1 MIKIYSGSDVD
12 KKVREITSREIFFD
26 RKKEEQVRAIID
38 DVRDNGDAAVIKYT
52 KKFDGVAMK
61 ADEMKVTPKE
71 INDAYKA
78 VNDDYLRALK
88 TAVKNITSYH
98 KRQKADEW
106 FETLPDD
113 VILGMRNVPIDRIG
127 VYVPGGT
134 AIYPSSVLMN
144 VIPARVAE
152 VREIVMVTP
161 PMPTGRQAGKG
172 GKCDPHILVAAAEVG
187 VGNIIKAGGC
197 QAIAALAF
205 GTESIPRVDKIVGPG
220 NIYVTLAKKMVYGQV
235 GIDKLAGPS
244 DIVIIADEDSEA
256 EFIAADMLSQAEH
269 DPDSTAILISTSM
282 PVAKEVLKEISKQI
296 KKLKRE
302 KIARASMDR
311 NGCIFVVEGL
321 KKAVEISNKIA
332 PEHLEILSS
341 PPQNLL
347 EKIRNAGAVFL
358 GPHSPVVVGDY
369 MAGPNHVLPT
379 SGSARFSSPLSVYD
393 FIKKQSIVGFTK
405 PALRSMLQDIKIFA
419 DVEGLDAHARSAEIR
434 FRS

>member
-12 KKVREITSREIFFD
+12 KKVREITSQEMFFD
-26 RKKEEQVRAIID
+26 RKKEEQVRAIVD

-61 ADEMKVTPKE
+61 ADEMKVTSKE

-113 VILGMRNVPIDRIG
+113 VILGMRNVPIDRVG

-144 VIPARVAE
+144 VIPARVAG
-152 VREIVMVTP
+152 VKEIVMVTP
-161 PMPTGRQAGKG
+161 PGKG

-205 GTESIPRVDKIVGPG
+205 GTESIPKVDKIVGPG

-269 DPDSTAILISTSM
+269 DPDSTAILISTSLS
-282 PVAKEVLKEISKQI
+282 VAKEVLKEISKQI
-296 KKLKRE
+296 KKLKRA
-302 KIARASMDR
+302 KIARASMDK

-369 MAGPNHVLPT
+369 LAGPNHVLPT

-405 PALRSMLQDIKIFA
+405 PALRSMLQEIKVFA
-419 DVEGLDAHARSAEIR
+419 EVEGLDAHARSAEIR

>member
-1 MIKIYSGSDVD
+1 MIKIYSGSEIDR
-12 KKVREITSREIFFD
+12 KVRKIVSQELFFD

-38 DVRDNGDAAVIKYT
+38 DVRAGGDAALIKYG
-52 KKFDGVAMK
+52 KKFDGVTLK
-61 ADEMKVTPKE
+61 TNEIKVTSKE

-78 VNDDYLRALK
+78 VSDDYLKTLK
-88 TAVKNITSYH
+88 TAIKNITSYH

-113 VILGMRNVPIDRIG
+113 VVLGMRNIPIDSVG

-134 AIYPSSVLMN
+134 APYPSSVLMN
-144 VIPARVAE
+144 VIPAKVAG
-152 VREIVMVTP
+152 VKDIVMVTP
-161 PMPTGRQAGKG
+161 PQKG
-172 GKCDPHILVAAAEVG
+172 GKCSPHILVAAAEVG
-187 VGNIIKAGGC
+187 VGNIFKVGGC

-205 GTESIPRVDKIVGPG
+205 GTETIPRVDKIVGPG
-220 NIYVTLAKKMVYGQV
+220 NIYVTLAKKAVYGQV

-244 DIVIIADEDSEA
+244 DILIIADEDSEP

-269 DPDSTAILISTSM
+269 DPDSMAILVSTSM
-282 PVAKEVLKEISKQI
+282 QVARKTLKEISKQVS
-296 KKLKRE
+296 KLKRS
-302 KIARASMDR
+302 KIARSSMDK
-311 NGCIFVVEGL
+311 NGAIFVVDGL

-332 PEHLEILSS
+332 PEHLEILSGL
-341 PPQNLL
+341 PQNLL

-393 FIKKQSIVGFTK
+393 FIKKQSIVGYTK
-405 PALRSMLQDIKIFA
+405 PALRSILPDIKIFA

-434 FRS
+434 FKS

>member
-1 MIKIYSGSDVD
+1 MIKIYSGNEID
-12 KKVREITSREIFFD
+12 KKVQKIVSQDLFFD

-38 DVRDNGDAAVIKYT
+38 DVRTGGDAALIKYG
-52 KKFDGVAMK
+52 KKFDGVTLK
-61 ADEMKVTPKE
+61 TNEIKVTSKE

-78 VNDDYLRALK
+78 VSDDYLKTLK
-88 TAVKNITSYH
+88 TAIKNITSYH

-113 VILGMRNVPIDRIG
+113 VVLGMRNIPIDSVG

-134 AIYPSSVLMN
+134 ATYPSSVLMN
-144 VIPARVAE
+144 VIPAKVAG
-152 VREIVMVTP
+152 VKDIVMVTP
-161 PMPTGRQAGKG
+161 PQKG
-172 GKCDPHILVAAAEVG
+172 GKCSPHVLVAAAEVG
-187 VGNIIKAGGC
+187 VGNIFKVGGC

-205 GTESIPRVDKIVGPG
+205 GTETIPRVDKIVGPG
-220 NIYVTLAKKMVYGQV
+220 NIYVTLAKKAVYGQV

-244 DIVIIADEDSEA
+244 DILIIADEDSEP

-269 DPDSTAILISTSM
+269 DPDSMAILVSTSM
-282 PVAKEVLKEISKQI
+282 PVARKTLKEISKQI
-296 KKLKRE
+296 GKLKRS
-302 KIARASMDR
+302 KIARSSMDK
-311 NGCIFVVEGL
+311 NGAIFVVEGL
-321 KKAVEISNKIA
+321 KKAVEISNRIA
-332 PEHLEILSS
+332 PEHLEILSGL
-341 PPQNLL
+341 PQNLL

-393 FIKKQSIVGFTK
+393 FIKKQSIVGYTK
-405 PALRSMLQDIKIFA
+405 PALRSILPDIKIFA

-434 FRS
+434 FKS

>member
-12 KKVREITSREIFFD
+12 KKVREITSQQIFFD
-26 RKKEEQVRAIID
+26 RKKEEQVRAIVD

-61 ADEMKVTPKE
+61 ADEMKVTSKE

-113 VILGMRNVPIDRIG
+113 VILGMRNVPIDRVG

-134 AIYPSSVLMN
+134 AVYPSSVLMN

-152 VREIVMVTP
+152 VREIVMATP
-161 PMPTGRQAGKG
+161 PGKG

-296 KKLKRE
+296 KKLKRA
-302 KIARASMDR
+302 KIARASMDK

-369 MAGPNHVLPT
+369 LAGPNHVLPT

-405 PALRSMLQDIKIFA
+405 PALRSILQDIKIFA

-434 FRS
+434 FKS

>member
-12 KKVREITSREIFFD
+12 KKVQDIISQEIFFD
-26 RKKEEQVRAIID
+26 SKKEEQVRAIVD

-61 ADEMKVTPKE
+61 ADEMKVTSKE

-78 VNDDYLRALK
+78 VKDDYLRALK

-113 VILGMRNVPIDRIG
+113 VILGMRNVPIDRVG

-161 PMPTGRQAGKG
+161 PGKG

-205 GTESIPRVDKIVGPG
+205 GTESIPKVDKIVGPG

-296 KKLKRE
+296 KKLKRA
-302 KIARASMDR
+302 KIARASIDR

-369 MAGPNHVLPT
+369 LAGPNHVLPT
-379 SGSARFSSPLSVYD
+379 SGSARFASPLSVYD

-405 PALRSMLQDIKIFA
+405 PALRSLIQDIRIFA

-434 FRS
+434 FKS

>member
-1 MIKIYSGSDVD
+1 
-12 KKVREITSREIFFD
+12 
-26 RKKEEQVRAIID
+26 
-38 DVRDNGDAAVIKYT
+38 
-52 KKFDGVAMK
+52 
-61 ADEMKVTPKE
+61 
-71 INDAYKA
+71 
-78 VNDDYLRALK
+78 
-88 TAVKNITSYH
+88 
-98 KRQKADEW
+98 
-106 FETLPDD
+106 
-113 VILGMRNVPIDRIG
+113 MRNVPIDRVG
-127 VYVPGGT
+127 LYVPGGT

-144 VIPARVAE
+144 VIPARVAG
-152 VREIVMVTP
+152 VKEIVMVTP
-161 PMPTGRQAGKG
+161 PGKG

-205 GTESIPRVDKIVGPG
+205 GTETIPKVDKIVGPG

-296 KKLKRE
+296 KKLKRA
-302 KIARASMDR
+302 KIAKASMDK

-369 MAGPNHVLPT
+369 LAGPNHVLPT
-379 SGSARFSSPLSVYD
+379 SGSARFASPLSVYD

-434 FRS
+434 FKS